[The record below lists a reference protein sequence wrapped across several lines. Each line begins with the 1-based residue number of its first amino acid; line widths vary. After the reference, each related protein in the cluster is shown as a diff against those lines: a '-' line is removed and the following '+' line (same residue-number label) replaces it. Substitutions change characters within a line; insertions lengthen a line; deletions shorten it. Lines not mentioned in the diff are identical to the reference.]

1 MTKDELDSLKEQ
13 IDYFK
18 ELVQNKLNNINDP
31 MLDFLV
37 FDGEIVSMNK
47 EEGIIDTMDV
57 VDNTIDL
64 LTDELDKKNKKLKKY
79 RRDAKII
86 HFCYK
91 NFNRCAI
98 VSAIV
103 LLAAAV
109 GGAVG
114 VALISAF
121 SFFLSLA
128 GSTLL
133 IEPNVFSD
141 ANVETCEARIEEIKS
156 MLDTLDETDDNLT
169 ELLTRIRNKAVEE
182 INKKNEEKMLSKV
195 TCIEPYVI
203 QNEKEKDTITEN
215 NTQGYGKILKF
226 PGKLI

>member
-37 FDGEIVSMNK
+37 FDGEVVSMNK

-79 RRDAKII
+79 RRDAKKI

-91 NFNRCAI
+91 NSNRSAI

-203 QNEKEKDTITEN
+203 QNEKEKDNRTEN
-215 NTQGYGKILKF
+215 NNKGYGKILKF
-226 PGKLI
+226 PGKLE

>member
-18 ELVQNKLNNINDP
+18 EVVQNILDNINDP

-57 VDNTIDL
+57 VDNTIYL
-64 LTDELDKKNKKLKKY
+64 LNDELDKKNKKLKKY
-79 RRDAKII
+79 RRDAKIV

-91 NFNRCAI
+91 NLNRCAI

-109 GGAVG
+109 GGAVV

-133 IEPNVFSD
+133 IEPNVFTD
-141 ANVETCEARIEEIKS
+141 VYVETCESRIDEIKS
-156 MLDTLDETDDNLT
+156 MLDTLDETDDKLA
-169 ELLTRIRNKAVEE
+169 ELLTRIRNKVVEE

-203 QNEKEKDTITEN
+203 QNEKENDNKQEN
-215 NTQGYGKILKF
+215 NNQGYGKILKF
-226 PGKLI
+226 PGKLR

>member
-1 MTKDELDSLKEQ
+1 M
-13 IDYFK
+13 
-18 ELVQNKLNNINDP
+18 
-31 MLDFLV
+31 
-37 FDGEIVSMNK
+37 
-47 EEGIIDTMDV
+47 
-57 VDNTIDL
+57 
-64 LTDELDKKNKKLKKY
+64 
-79 RRDAKII
+79 
-86 HFCYK
+86 
-91 NFNRCAI
+91 
-98 VSAIV
+98 
-103 LLAAAV
+103 
-109 GGAVG
+109 
-114 VALISAF
+114 ALISAF

-203 QNEKEKDTITEN
+203 QNEKEKDNRTEN
-215 NTQGYGKILKF
+215 NNQGYGKILKF

>member
-1 MTKDELDSLKEQ
+1 MTKDELDNLKEQ

-18 ELVQNKLNNINDP
+18 ELVQNILNNINDP

-169 ELLTRIRNKAVEE
+169 ELLTRIRNKALEE

>member
-37 FDGEIVSMNK
+37 FDGEVVSMNK

-203 QNEKEKDTITEN
+203 QNEKEKDNRTEN
-215 NTQGYGKILKF
+215 NNKGYGKILKF
-226 PGKLI
+226 PGKLE